1 MTVQIAPFNSD
12 YHKAARE
19 LRAEVLRKPLGLPAN
34 DPAFNDRESDVHFVA
49 LREGEVLGIVV
60 LVPDYKPG
68 IGKLRQM
75 ATAKEV
81 RGKGFGIALVN
92 ALEEYAV
99 NKGLIGI
106 TLHARQYA
114 VGFYEKL
121 GYQITSDVFQEVG
134 MAHVVME
141 KEIK

>member
-99 NKGLIGI
+99 NKGMTGI
-106 TLHARQYA
+106 TLHARHYA
-114 VGFYEKL
+114 VGF
-121 GYQITSDVFQEVG
+121 
-134 MAHVVME
+134 
-141 KEIK
+141 